1 MSEFIKNDLE
11 NYISK
16 LGLPYKNYVLPKD
29 KLYCYACADQYNKK
43 YFKKHCKT
51 RKHIVN
57 TKKQLTPFMIYNHL
71 LRYNINVLKDF
82 NDNGVYKI
90 IRRDGDNMSEEME
103 NLLNMKIDIWLKRK
117 VIKYI
122 LHRHT
127 LYEDV
132 LLKKSQ
138 HLLCKDLGKVVLS
151 YLFIK

>member
-1 MSEFIKNDLE
+1 M
-11 NYISK
+11 
-16 LGLPYKNYVLPKD
+16 
-29 KLYCYACADQYNKK
+29 
-43 YFKKHCKT
+43 
-51 RKHIVN
+51 
-57 TKKQLTPFMIYNHL
+57 
-71 LRYNINVLKDF
+71 NILKDF

-151 YLFIK
+151 YLF